1 MSIVKHF
8 FHKFTTMSK
17 KGEKMNFQTR
27 FKELLEEKNISY
39 NQVAKQTGIP
49 VTTLSNYIN
58 RGSIPSMI
66 QLIILADFFDCTI
79 DYLVGREDD

>member
-1 MSIVKHF
+1 MS
-8 FHKFTTMSK
+8 
-17 KGEKMNFQTR
+17 FQIR
-27 FKELLEEKNISY
+27 LKELLEERNITY

-66 QLIILADFFDCTI
+66 QLIILADFFGCSI
-79 DYLVGREDD
+79 DFLVGREDDFGNLNINSAQPKRNK